1 MLSFQRNN
9 NHLFLATEVASITNK
24 GPFGSHE
31 CDPYFF
37 QKPFGN
43 NEEIMEFAN
52 VYEDAQRAEAYA
64 KLEFPGTYYLAYRDL
79 PEIIFKHVKGRK
91 AIDFGCGT
99 GRSTRFLQKMGFDT
113 IGVDIAEDMIKKARQ
128 SDPYGDYRLIK
139 DGDLR
144 QFEEGAYDL
153 ILSAFTFDNIPTEKR
168 KVELFK
174 KLGGLLK
181 SEGRIINLVSSP
193 EIYVNEWA
201 SFSTKGFPENKR
213 AKCGDK
219 VKIIVTAI
227 DDKRPVEDII
237 WPDKDYRETYKKA
250 GLKLIETYKPKARE
264 DEPFE
269 WVNETK
275 IAPWVIY
282 VLRKS

>member
-1 MLSFQRNN
+1 
-9 NHLFLATEVASITNK
+9 
-24 GPFGSHE
+24 
-31 CDPYFF
+31 
-37 QKPFGN
+37 
-43 NEEIMEFAN
+43 MEFAN

-128 SDPYGDYRLIK
+128 IQPDGDYRLIK
-139 DGDLR
+139 DGDFS
-144 QFEEGAYDL
+144 QFEKGAYDL
-153 ILSAFTFDNIPTEKR
+153 ILSAFTFDNIPTEKS

-201 SFSTKGFPENKR
+201 SFSTKDFPENKH

-250 GLKLIETYKPKARE
+250 GLKLIETYMPLARE
-264 DEPFE
+264 DELFE
-269 WVNETK
+269 WINETK

>member
-1 MLSFQRNN
+1 
-9 NHLFLATEVASITNK
+9 
-24 GPFGSHE
+24 
-31 CDPYFF
+31 
-37 QKPFGN
+37 
-43 NEEIMEFAN
+43 MEFDN

-79 PEIIFKHVKGRK
+79 PEIILKHVKGRK

-99 GRSTRFLQKMGFDT
+99 GRSTRFLQKLGFDAV
-113 IGVDIAEDMIKKARQ
+113 GVDIAEDMIKQARQ
-128 SDPYGDYRLIK
+128 IDPDGDYRFIE
-139 DGDLR
+139 DGDFSG
-144 QFEEGAYDL
+144 FEKGSYDL
-153 ILSAFTFDNIPTEKR
+153 ILSAFTFDNIPTEKK
-168 KVELFK
+168 KVELLAR
-174 KLGGLLK
+174 LGGLLK
-181 SEGRIINLVSSP
+181 GEGKIVNLVSSP

-201 SFSTKGFPENKR
+201 SFSTKDFPENR
-213 AKCGDK
+213 QAKCGDK

-250 GLKLIETYKPKARE
+250 GLKLVQIHKPLATE